1 VASLRTSREDKEVT
15 IGRIEKDI
23 SLLMLKVLI
32 VFRTALYLYYTFCDA
47 DWFRRIKSRAI
58 NTSHTIVRIRDS
70 MDIHIPIVPAVG
82 GITIIDAVIFPA
94 IENYLRM
101 ARLHG

>member
-1 VASLRTSREDKEVT
+1 
-15 IGRIEKDI
+15 
-23 SLLMLKVLI
+23 
-32 VFRTALYLYYTFCDA
+32 
-47 DWFRRIKSRAI
+47 
-58 NTSHTIVRIRDS
+58 VRIRDS